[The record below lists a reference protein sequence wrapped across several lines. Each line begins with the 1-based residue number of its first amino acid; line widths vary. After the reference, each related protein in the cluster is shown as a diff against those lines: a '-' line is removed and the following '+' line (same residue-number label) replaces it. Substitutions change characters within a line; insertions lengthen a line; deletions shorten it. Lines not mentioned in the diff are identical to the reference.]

1 MNRRTDAAF
10 VGVDILSACDIRL
23 ASETAVFG
31 ILVSFR
37 FGEPVHQPKCSFA
50 RCSLTQEVDVGLAA
64 DIGTLQRFPK
74 IIGND
79 SITRELAFTG
89 RKFNASEAVSMGF
102 VSRVV
107 QGGLKGV
114 EHEAMKMGGLIAS
127 KSPIA
132 VLGTKNI
139 LNCKSLEVCT
149 SIAS

>member
-1 MNRRTDAAF
+1 M
-10 VGVDILSACDIRL
+10 DILSACDIRL

-37 FGEPVHQPKCSFA
+37 PPSRHISQNSN
-50 RCSLTQEVDVGLAA
+50 SLCYPYIQEVDVGLAA

-79 SITRELAFTG
+79 SITRELALTG

-107 QGGLKGV
+107 HGGLKGV
-114 EHEAMKMGGLIAS
+114 EQEALKMGGLIAT

-139 LNCKSLEVCT
+139 LNCKSLAFGILVA
-149 SIAS
+149 I